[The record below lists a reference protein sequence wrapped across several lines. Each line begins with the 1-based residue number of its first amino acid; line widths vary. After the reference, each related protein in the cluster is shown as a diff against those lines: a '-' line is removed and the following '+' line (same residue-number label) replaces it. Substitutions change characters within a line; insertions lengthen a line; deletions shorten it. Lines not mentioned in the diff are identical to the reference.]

1 MQKRSS
7 ESRKIALSGVFGSLA
22 AVLMLMGGIL
32 PLATYVAPA
41 LAGILIV
48 PVAIEFGIK
57 TGYVLYAAIGLLSL
71 FVVPDKEMSLI
82 FVFFLGFYPLLKAS
96 IERMR
101 SRAAQWAVKLAVF
114 NACIVG
120 MYGII
125 LFLFPI
131 GAVVE
136 EFESM
141 GIPFTGLLLLMGN
154 VTFVIYDVAVA
165 RIIGL
170 YCARF
175 RARLMKC
182 TEPRAPAYNTGRFD
196 IPCSYEAPGPLQQ
209 RAEALSFPMVC
220 PPPRRVTRMEITR
233 FRQCAEAGGIE
244 RFGGCSHG
252 RGSGRPTPCGQN
264 TAATPKQRRM
274 AHRDFTHKILR
285 PRAAGGVFLRAVQ
298 YAARTDVIRP
308 RQPPGAAAVRLS
320 LRLCRSLSGAAQNT

>member
-101 SRAAQWAVKLAVF
+101 SRAA
-114 NACIVG
+114 

-175 RARLMKC
+175 RARLMK
-182 TEPRAPAYNTGRFD
+182 
-196 IPCSYEAPGPLQQ
+196 
-209 RAEALSFPMVC
+209 M
-220 PPPRRVTRMEITR
+220 
-233 FRQCAEAGGIE
+233 
-244 RFGGCSHG
+244 H
-252 RGSGRPTPCGQN
+252 
-264 TAATPKQRRM
+264 
-274 AHRDFTHKILR
+274 
-285 PRAAGGVFLRAVQ
+285 
-298 YAARTDVIRP
+298 
-308 RQPPGAAAVRLS
+308 
-320 LRLCRSLSGAAQNT
+320 

>member
-32 PLATYVAPA
+32 QLATYVAPA

-82 FVFFLGFYPLLKAS
+82 FVFFLGFYPLLK
-96 IERMR
+96 
-101 SRAAQWAVKLAVF
+101 AQWAVKLAVF

-175 RARLMKC
+175 RARLMK
-182 TEPRAPAYNTGRFD
+182 
-196 IPCSYEAPGPLQQ
+196 
-209 RAEALSFPMVC
+209 M
-220 PPPRRVTRMEITR
+220 
-233 FRQCAEAGGIE
+233 
-244 RFGGCSHG
+244 H
-252 RGSGRPTPCGQN
+252 
-264 TAATPKQRRM
+264 
-274 AHRDFTHKILR
+274 
-285 PRAAGGVFLRAVQ
+285 
-298 YAARTDVIRP
+298 
-308 RQPPGAAAVRLS
+308 
-320 LRLCRSLSGAAQNT
+320 

>member
-120 MYGII
+120 I

-175 RARLMKC
+175 RARLMK
-182 TEPRAPAYNTGRFD
+182 
-196 IPCSYEAPGPLQQ
+196 
-209 RAEALSFPMVC
+209 M
-220 PPPRRVTRMEITR
+220 
-233 FRQCAEAGGIE
+233 
-244 RFGGCSHG
+244 H
-252 RGSGRPTPCGQN
+252 
-264 TAATPKQRRM
+264 
-274 AHRDFTHKILR
+274 
-285 PRAAGGVFLRAVQ
+285 
-298 YAARTDVIRP
+298 
-308 RQPPGAAAVRLS
+308 
-320 LRLCRSLSGAAQNT
+320 

>member
-101 SRAAQWAVKLAVF
+101 SRAARWAVKLAVF

-175 RARLMKC
+175 RARLMK
-182 TEPRAPAYNTGRFD
+182 
-196 IPCSYEAPGPLQQ
+196 
-209 RAEALSFPMVC
+209 M
-220 PPPRRVTRMEITR
+220 
-233 FRQCAEAGGIE
+233 
-244 RFGGCSHG
+244 H
-252 RGSGRPTPCGQN
+252 
-264 TAATPKQRRM
+264 
-274 AHRDFTHKILR
+274 
-285 PRAAGGVFLRAVQ
+285 
-298 YAARTDVIRP
+298 
-308 RQPPGAAAVRLS
+308 
-320 LRLCRSLSGAAQNT
+320 

>member
-57 TGYVLYAAIGLLSL
+57 TGYVLYAVIGLLSL

-154 VTFVIYDVAVA
+154 VTFVIYDVAVS
-165 RIIGL
+165 RIISL
-170 YCARF
+170 YCARL
-175 RARLMKC
+175 RARLMK
-182 TEPRAPAYNTGRFD
+182 
-196 IPCSYEAPGPLQQ
+196 
-209 RAEALSFPMVC
+209 
-220 PPPRRVTRMEITR
+220 
-233 FRQCAEAGGIE
+233 
-244 RFGGCSHG
+244 
-252 RGSGRPTPCGQN
+252 
-264 TAATPKQRRM
+264 
-274 AHRDFTHKILR
+274 AH
-285 PRAAGGVFLRAVQ
+285 
-298 YAARTDVIRP
+298 
-308 RQPPGAAAVRLS
+308 
-320 LRLCRSLSGAAQNT
+320 

>member
-154 VTFVIYDVAVA
+154 LCDIRRRRGPHHRPVLRPLSGKADENALS
-165 RIIGL
+165 R
-170 YCARF
+170 
-175 RARLMKC
+175 
-182 TEPRAPAYNTGRFD
+182 RAPA
-196 IPCSYEAPGPLQQ
+196 LQ
-209 RAEALSFPMVC
+209 
-220 PPPRRVTRMEITR
+220 
-233 FRQCAEAGGIE
+233 
-244 RFGGCSHG
+244 
-252 RGSGRPTPCGQN
+252 
-264 TAATPKQRRM
+264 
-274 AHRDFTHKILR
+274 HRE
-285 PRAAGGVFLRAVQ
+285 V
-298 YAARTDVIRP
+298 
-308 RQPPGAAAVRLS
+308 
-320 LRLCRSLSGAAQNT
+320 

>member
-175 RARLMKC
+175 RATLLKMHCAAGRRL
-182 TEPRAPAYNTGRFD
+182 YNTGRFD
-196 IPCSYEAPGPLQQ
+196 IPCSYEAPGPFATAE
-209 RAEALSFPMVC
+209 REALLP
-220 PPPRRVTRMEITR
+220 
-233 FRQCAEAGGIE
+233 
-244 RFGGCSHG
+244 HG
-252 RGSGRPTPCGQN
+252 L
-264 TAATPKQRRM
+264 
-274 AHRDFTHKILR
+274 AHRHE
-285 PRAAGGVFLRAVQ
+285 G
-298 YAARTDVIRP
+298 
-308 RQPPGAAAVRLS
+308 
-320 LRLCRSLSGAAQNT
+320 

>member
-57 TGYVLYAAIGLLSL
+57 TGYVLYASICLLSL

-125 LFLFPI
+125 LFLF
-131 GAVVE
+131 
-136 EFESM
+136 
-141 GIPFTGLLLLMGN
+141 LLFNQL
-154 VTFVIYDVAVA
+154 
-165 RIIGL
+165 
-170 YCARF
+170 
-175 RARLMKC
+175 
-182 TEPRAPAYNTGRFD
+182 
-196 IPCSYEAPGPLQQ
+196 
-209 RAEALSFPMVC
+209 
-220 PPPRRVTRMEITR
+220 
-233 FRQCAEAGGIE
+233 RQFI
-244 RFGGCSHG
+244 
-252 RGSGRPTPCGQN
+252 
-264 TAATPKQRRM
+264 
-274 AHRDFTHKILR
+274 
-285 PRAAGGVFLRAVQ
+285 
-298 YAARTDVIRP
+298 
-308 RQPPGAAAVRLS
+308 
-320 LRLCRSLSGAAQNT
+320 

>member
-1 MQKRSS
+1 MKRMLCTILALALCLALAAPATAEKINNDEYVELEWYCRLDPVKPGVDDVMDVFNQYLMDQGLNCKVNAHFFPAADYTQKMSTMVS
-7 ESRKIALSGVFGSLA
+7 AGQELDFLHLGGVFPFVQNAQDGVLA
-22 AVLMLMGGIL
+22 PIEELLPVYAADTFAMLPQGLWDAVTVNGHIYGIL

-175 RARLMKC
+175 RARLMK
-182 TEPRAPAYNTGRFD
+182 
-196 IPCSYEAPGPLQQ
+196 
-209 RAEALSFPMVC
+209 M
-220 PPPRRVTRMEITR
+220 
-233 FRQCAEAGGIE
+233 
-244 RFGGCSHG
+244 H
-252 RGSGRPTPCGQN
+252 
-264 TAATPKQRRM
+264 
-274 AHRDFTHKILR
+274 
-285 PRAAGGVFLRAVQ
+285 
-298 YAARTDVIRP
+298 
-308 RQPPGAAAVRLS
+308 
-320 LRLCRSLSGAAQNT
+320 